1 MVSAYVSGRK
11 GAEETERRAGGSG
24 GVEHRAR
31 DKQVSDR
38 MVGGVAEPRASQGWE
53 MCPSCSS
60 LSRRDAETMTQM
72 AGLSQDSPSLSSIW
86 HSIPEGDSVE
96 VLESPRLGV
105 NWWLHFSV
113 RRSW

>member
-53 MCPSCSS
+53 VCPSCSS

-72 AGLSQDSPSLSSIW
+72 AGLSQVARPFPASGIVSQRGIAWRYWNP
-86 HSIPEGDSVE
+86 HA
-96 VLESPRLGV
+96 
-105 NWWLHFSV
+105 
-113 RRSW
+113 